1 MMSYRTATQIIADLL
16 DATEQSGQEG
26 IKITHLLTKANLS
39 HSRLSGFIEN
49 LTGSGLINKI
59 EFDGR
64 NTFVITQR
72 GREYLESYKKFS
84 TIAESF
90 GLEL

>member
-1 MMSYRTATQIIADLL
+1 MIPYRTTTQIIADLL
-16 DATEQSGQEG
+16 DAAEQTGQERVR
-26 IKITHLLTKANLS
+26 ITHLLSKASIS

-59 EFDGR
+59 EFDGT

-72 GREYLESYKKFS
+72 EREYLEPYRKFS
-84 TIAESF
+84 SIAEFF

>member
-1 MMSYRTATQIIADLL
+1 MVSYRTTTQIVADLL
-16 DATEQSGQEG
+16 DATEQTGQEG
-26 IKITHLLTKANLS
+26 IRITHLLSKANLS
-39 HSRLSGFIEN
+39 HSRLSGFIKN

-59 EFDGR
+59 QFDGT

-72 GREYLESYKKFS
+72 GREYLESYRKFS
-84 TIAESF
+84 SIAESF